1 MTSDRFGGDAARH
14 PLAPTGQVPGTAG
27 RSGAMRRDWAGET
40 DYGRAQLKPAPFSP
54 SVVGGY
60 VFLAG
65 LSGSSALIGALAD
78 LTQKRPGERRDVT
91 RRAHYLALLAPTIGS
106 ALLVYDLHTPQ
117 RFYNMMRVA
126 KKTSPM
132 SIGTWLLLGFSAAAG
147 AGGVAQIAT
156 DLEPHWRWPHRIAKV
171 AQVPAALFGAGISTY
186 TAALVSAT
194 STPVWAA
201 APRAT
206 AVRFASSSIATAAA
220 VLAGSSVSSPMRRK
234 LADLLLAALG
244 VEIAATYV
252 VAKQLDGAGIGKA
265 RFGRWAWIERIV
277 AGGFGTLLPA
287 ALLVGSR
294 LLGRRSAKLDR
305 TAGYLATAGSLA
317 FRIAFLGHGMESAS
331 RPEISL
337 RFAQPDNLPT
347 AKR

>member
-1 MTSDRFGGDAARH
+1 M
-14 PLAPTGQVPGTAG
+14 
-27 RSGAMRRDWAGET
+27 
-40 DYGRAQLKPAPFSP
+40 
-54 SVVGGY
+54 VGGY

-65 LSGSSALIGALAD
+65 LSGSSALIGAVAD
-78 LTQKRPGERRDVT
+78 LTQARPGERRALT

-106 ALLVYDLHTPQ
+106 ALLVWDLHTPQ

-147 AGGVAQIAT
+147 AGGLAQIAE
-156 DLEPHWRWPHRIAKV
+156 DLAPRWRWPRRVAKV

-220 VLAGSSVSSPMRRK
+220 ALTSSDVPPPLRRR

-244 VEIAATYV
+244 VEIAATHM
-252 VAKQLDGAGIGKA
+252 VAKRLDEAGIGAA
-265 RFGRWAWIERIV
+265 RFGRWAWFERIV
-277 AGGFGTLLPA
+277 ASGLGTLLPVG
-287 ALLVGSR
+287 LLVTSR
-294 LLGRRSAKLDR
+294 LAGRRSARLER
-305 TAGYLATAGSLA
+305 MAGFLALGGSLA
-317 FRIAFLGHGMESAS
+317 FRIAFLGHGMESAA

-337 RFAQPDNLPT
+337 RFAQPDNLP
-347 AKR
+347 RLP